1 MVILIGVIILAVI
14 FAWYV
19 LRDLNTPLNET
30 LTAQNVPLKKADEIN
45 GAPPPMETP
54 VVAEA
59 VEKKPV
65 AKIRAAKNTST
76 KTKKTS
82 GRKKK
87 TS

>member
-1 MVILIGVIILAVI
+1 MIILLGVIVLAVV

-30 LTAQNVPLKKADEIN
+30 LTAQNVPLKKADEVN
-45 GAPPPMETP
+45 GAPPPMEVP
-54 VVAEA
+54 VVAEI
-59 VEKKPV
+59 VETKPV
-65 AKIRAAKNTST
+65 AKIRAAKNTNT
-76 KTKKTS
+76 KTKKTP